1 MRRSLPAIT
10 ALVLAAALVA
20 CGTGPAG
27 PRPRKTADATPY
39 ASANTTPDAAAT
51 RCAPRLD
58 TAFRAWAAAGFS
70 GSIAILRGGTVE
82 CLAAYGTADDATGRP
97 NTPET
102 VFSVGS
108 VTKAFTAAAVFA
120 LVEEGRLSLDDRAGE
135 ILPEL
140 DGAVAG
146 ATVRQL
152 LLHTGG
158 LNGSH
163 AKGDHEP
170 LGRDAAVAAIGA
182 LEQAFEPGHGYLYSN
197 AGYTLLALI
206 VEKASGRSFRAY
218 LAERILRLPG
228 GRVAG
233 GFWDGEP
240 AVTGP
245 RAVGRLE
252 NGTTGHPGGF
262 GGPYWAVEGNGGL
275 AMTMRDL
282 ATWTHAL
289 FTGRL
294 LSRESA
300 GAVGRPGHDLDGGR
314 SETPGWVAFDES
326 LFGEPFLATA
336 GGGGDIGHNTTVAW
350 VPGQDRVVAMAA
362 NRPEVSA
369 EDLLRAVGPALLGG
383 GPLPTP
389 TPAVTAAPRDGG
401 DLAAIVGTYE
411 LETGGSFDVSATAG
425 EVTVSATGPDAV
437 AALFPPRELREPG
450 GGPRGHDERVLALL
464 AGRTREGRE
473 EREALTASF
482 GPLGDV
488 TLAGTVVGGGEIR
501 TYVTITAGTRRVLGW
516 YSVNERGGVE
526 AAEVPARAPR
536 LTFVA
541 AGNGY
546 YHPDDPAGTGPA
558 VSLSLRDRKLVVS
571 RADGTST
578 ARRTG

>member
-1 MRRSLPAIT
+1 MRKSFPAIAAV
-10 ALVLAAALVA
+10 ALIATLAACDA
-20 CGTGPAG
+20 GPAG
-27 PRPRKTADATPY
+27 PAGQEPRRTADAG
-39 ASANTTPDAAAT
+39 AT
-51 RCAPRLD
+51 RCDHRLD
-58 TAFRAWAAAGFS
+58 TAFRAWARAGFS
-70 GSIAILRGGTVE
+70 GSIAITKGGRVE
-82 CLAAYGTADDATGRP
+82 CLAAYGTADDATARP

-102 VFSVGS
+102 VFSIGS

-120 LVEEGRLSLDDRAGE
+120 LVEEGKLSLDDRAGR

-140 DGAVAG
+140 GGAAAK

-163 AKGDHEP
+163 AGGDHEP

-182 LEQAFEPGHGYLYSN
+182 LEPAHKPGRGYLYSN
-197 AGYTLLALI
+197 AGYTLLALV

-218 LAERILRLPG
+218 LASRILRLPG

-240 AVTGP
+240 AVAGP
-245 RAVGRLE
+245 RAAGRLE

-262 GGPYWAVEGNGGL
+262 EGPYWAVEGNGGL

-282 ATWTHAL
+282 AAWTHAL

-300 GAVGRPGHDLDGGR
+300 KTIGRPGHDLGGGR

-336 GGGGDIGHNTTVAW
+336 GGGGEIGHNTTVAW
-350 VPGQDRVVAMAA
+350 IPGQERVVAIAA

-389 TPAVTAAPRDGG
+389 TVAARDGG
-401 DLAAIVGTYE
+401 DLAAIVGSYE

-425 EVTVSATGPDAV
+425 KVTVSATGPDAV
-437 AALFPPRELREPG
+437 TALFPPSG
-450 GGPRGHDERVLALL
+450 STAGDMRGHDERVLALL
-464 AGRTREGRE
+464 AGRTQEGRK
-473 EREALTASF
+473 ERESLTASF
-482 GPLGDV
+482 GPVSDV
-488 TLAGTVVGGGEIR
+488 ALAGTVTVGGEVR
-501 TYVTITAGTRRVLGW
+501 TYVTVTAGTRPVLGW
-516 YSVNERGGVE
+516 YTVNERGGVQ
-526 AAEVPARAPR
+526 AAEVPTKPPR
-536 LTFVA
+536 LAFVPS
-541 AGNGY
+541 GDGRY
-546 YHPDDPAGTGPA
+546 VPDDPTGTGPR
-558 VSLSLRDRKLVVS
+558 VSLSLRDRNLVVS